1 MSVPGN
7 PVRQVALGIL
17 AAITS
22 IVVVLGSLLLAF
34 AEGGEGEAFVRTPK
48 MTSTST
54 ELPVRTPLTTLRPD
68 QQSTLQVYTATLV
81 ASPTETSACPMPAG
95 WLAVTVQPGETLE
108 SLAQTYGISLQR
120 LMEANCL
127 LTNRIQAG
135 ILIYVPAPPAATP
148 TPTEA
153 LTPTETAVP
162 CGAPSDWVS
171 YRVKSGD
178 TLYSL
183 ATATGTTV
191 PALQFANCMGASTR
205 LLAGQIIYLPK
216 LPPTA
221 TPQAT
226 ASLTATPTL
235 PTPISITF
243 TPSTTSTSTP
253 PSSPTSTP
261 TATPTTTPSATA
273 TSTATLLPTP
283 SPTETSSPTP

>member
-1 MSVPGN
+1 MRESSN
-7 PVRQVALGIL
+7 PVCQMILGAL

-22 IVVVLGSLLLAF
+22 IGVVLGSLLLAF
-34 AEGGEGEAFVRTPK
+34 AESGMGEALVRAPK
-48 MTSTST
+48 MTSTPT

-68 QQSTLQVYTATLV
+68 QQDTLQAYTATLV

-108 SLAQTYGISLQR
+108 SLAQTYSISLQR

-162 CGAPSDWVS
+162 CGAPAHWVS
-171 YRVKSGD
+171 YRVRSGD

-235 PTPISITF
+235 PTPVSVTL
-243 TPSTTSTSTP
+243 TPSATPSSTS
-253 PSSPTSTP
+253 SPTSTSTP
-261 TATPTTTPSATA
+261 TATPTPSATA
-273 TSTATLLPTP
+273 TFTATPSPTP